1 MDIFESSEDG
11 LLEVSIGDLI
21 VRLGHGEC
29 DECDVD
35 LRCGCERE
43 YRIHWCRKHS
53 AMESE

>member
-1 MDIFESSEDG
+1 VDIFESSEDG